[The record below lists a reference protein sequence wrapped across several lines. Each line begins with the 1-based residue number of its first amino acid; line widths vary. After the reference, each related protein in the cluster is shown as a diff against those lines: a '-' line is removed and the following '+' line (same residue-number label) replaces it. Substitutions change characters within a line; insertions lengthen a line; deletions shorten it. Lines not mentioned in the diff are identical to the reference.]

1 MGRPTPMTEL
11 EFKRY
16 CKHYSSK
23 GYEEISRS
31 SERAIFV
38 KVHNN
43 RTEFIELLIEEEQ
56 PRITILSDD
65 QMELLMNM
73 MGERE

>member
-1 MGRPTPMTEL
+1 MTEL
-11 EFKRY
+11 EFRRL
-16 CKHYSSK
+16 CKHYNSE

-31 SERAIFV
+31 SERAVFV

-56 PRITILSDD
+56 PRVTVLSDD
-65 QMELLMNM
+65 QMEVFLNM
-73 MGERE
+73 VDTK